1 MNRGMHCVAALC
13 VGLALAPAV
22 LACGD
27 RLAAL
32 GGGVRFERVFY
43 SRHPGR
49 VVLYAPTA
57 TRLRAA
63 DERLGIAEALKRA
76 GHQVTSVG
84 DRDALLRAIGAAAP
98 DVVVIDAEAER
109 GALPDAR
116 ETVPVVPVAFRPGRD
131 AVAARTDEGCVVEIA
146 DQSVRQLLRTVETVL
161 ERRRRGQSDPCRASA
176 RPATP

>member
-1 MNRGMHCVAALC
+1 MNRGVHCATALC

-63 DERLGIAEALKRA
+63 DERLGIAAALQRA
-76 GHQVTSVG
+76 GHQVTSVS
-84 DRDALLRAIGAAAP
+84 DRDAFVRAVGAGAP
-98 DVVVIDAEAER
+98 DVVVIDAEAAR
-109 GALPDAR
+109 AGLPDSTGTA
-116 ETVPVVPVAFRPGRD
+116 PVVPVAFRPGRD
-131 AVAARTDEGCVVEIA
+131 AAPVRADDGCVVEIA

-161 ERRRRGQSDPCRASA
+161 ERRRRGERTACGASVQ
-176 RPATP
+176 RATP